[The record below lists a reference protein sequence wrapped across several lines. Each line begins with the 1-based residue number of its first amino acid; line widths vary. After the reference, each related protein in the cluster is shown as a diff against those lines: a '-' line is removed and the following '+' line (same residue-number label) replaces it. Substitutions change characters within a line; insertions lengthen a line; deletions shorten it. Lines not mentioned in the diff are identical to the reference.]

1 MPWYIKEPR
10 DMLIVSK
17 LAERGEEY
25 DGKINAW
32 DTSYYENI
40 LLETKYQL
48 YPEEIKKYFS
58 LENTVTSA

>member
-1 MPWYIKEPR
+1 
-10 DMLIVSK
+10 MLIVSK